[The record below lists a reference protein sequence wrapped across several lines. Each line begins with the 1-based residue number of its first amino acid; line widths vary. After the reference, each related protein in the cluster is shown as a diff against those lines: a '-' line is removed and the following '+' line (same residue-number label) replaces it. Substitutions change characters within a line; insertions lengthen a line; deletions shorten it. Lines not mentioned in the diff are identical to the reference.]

1 MLRRISLYFYLY
13 LSLILIPVFLSGNRA
28 LPASPA
34 DISNWKLPL
43 PPGEYQ
49 ITQGDADDPMCSSHC
64 NRGDPWLGC
73 AIDIAASDGTLV
85 LAPASGTVLFSSP
98 DRGDGA
104 GNYIT
109 IQHDNG
115 LVTQYQHLKTRFVV
129 EKDRVTQGQPIGRVD
144 STGRSNGPHLHFGI
158 FTDSTYA
165 QCVKITELD
174 GNTSFRKND
183 RIISH
188 NAQQGN
194 APEDV
199 PSVPVT
205 PHPTVSSQSV
215 TPPASSDLADPVI
228 ENFLRSQNSPLTD
241 YVPVF
246 IAAGR
251 YYNVDPRFVV
261 AISNAESSLGKNG
274 RCATERH
281 NAWGYGGGWP
291 SCWNFSGWSDAI
303 WQVTSDIGK
312 FYFERYHQTNIP
324 SFVISPAGTCQS
336 HCWCASGCTNWIKL
350 VGDAYET
357 MGGDRNTND
366 LSFSAYSNSSPI
378 TPVPSPAG
386 QPILVS
392 PANGSSWPKSTEITL
407 VWNAVSN
414 ATQYKVELW
423 GGPYDR
429 MTPCNWQN
437 ATSCRIGTMWP
448 GTMYWRVKA
457 RNASGQESEWSETW
471 SFTIQEIQPTAP
483 PAPSRP
489 TLLSPANGS
498 SWPQSTE
505 ITLVWNTVSNATQ
518 YKVELWGG
526 PYDRMTP
533 CNWQSATSCRI
544 GTMWPGTMYWRVKA
558 RNASGQESEW
568 SETWSFTIQEIQP
581 TAPPFTGNIAPLANR
596 SPDGIGSNNAFDGN
610 LSTFWVD
617 GLGHAFTL
625 TLTLPGAF
633 DVSRILVWDR
643 PQNSPDNQQINKLI
657 ITLSNGWSKRFDMVS
672 GGPRCIDVTLS
683 SPQTI
688 TSVTLKADDASGN
701 NGLSEVEIWV
711 GPKTGGPSCS
721 NKGTMP

>member
-1 MLRRISLYFYLY
+1 MLRRIPLYFYLY

-64 NRGDPWLGC
+64 NRSDPWLGC

-392 PANGSSWPKSTEITL
+392 PANGSSWPQSTEITL

-471 SFTIQEIQPTAP
+471 SFTIQEVQPTAP
-483 PAPSRP
+483 P
-489 TLLSPANGS
+489 
-498 SWPQSTE
+498 
-505 ITLVWNTVSNATQ
+505 
-518 YKVELWGG
+518 
-526 PYDRMTP
+526 
-533 CNWQSATSCRI
+533 
-544 GTMWPGTMYWRVKA
+544 
-558 RNASGQESEW
+558 
-568 SETWSFTIQEIQP
+568 
-581 TAPPFTGNIAPLANR
+581 
-596 SPDGIGSNNAFDGN
+596 
-610 LSTFWVD
+610 
-617 GLGHAFTL
+617 
-625 TLTLPGAF
+625 
-633 DVSRILVWDR
+633 
-643 PQNSPDNQQINKLI
+643 
-657 ITLSNGWSKRFDMVS
+657 
-672 GGPRCIDVTLS
+672 
-683 SPQTI
+683 
-688 TSVTLKADDASGN
+688 
-701 NGLSEVEIWV
+701 
-711 GPKTGGPSCS
+711 
-721 NKGTMP
+721 